1 MCRTSLAVVLAV
13 TAGSVVL
20 SAAQPGEHADLNHD
34 LHAAALNAWV
44 VADLTAPSTLAPPAA
59 AAEHLAQ

>member
-1 MCRTSLAVVLAV
+1 MRRTSLAVVLAV
-13 TAGSVVL
+13 IAGSVVL

-44 VADLTAPSTLAPPAA
+44 VADLTAAITLAPPAA
-59 AAEHLAQ
+59 AAEHLPQ